1 MSQGP
6 TGGGGCSRASSRAGT
21 PRGRGRGRGCPSGA
35 AAEGP
40 GAAAAAG
47 EVAPRAGAAA
57 RGAAEQ
63 NALRRQPPARV
74 LWLFSEA
81 KETARA
87 LHTRSVKRA
96 GVFRGSRGSGGGR
109 ADSGEGF
116 RYPDIGQKCPRP
128 HPSATRPGRGR
139 LNCHLSKPPTSNFS
153 LGPNRTKTP
162 QGTAGGRTGPPPPPS
177 RWRRRTPP
185 PRRRRPSGSPCGSW
199 AAQRS
204 GYAPPR
210 PPPPPTARERD
221 DLATTTRSLPL
232 DMPRVPPSL
241 QHRAPGPRPAP
252 AAGRPL
258 PPQSAGR
265 NGNGPARPPP
275 DPRPPAGG

>member
-57 RGAAEQ
+57 RGAASRT
-63 NALRRQPPARV
+63 LRFTTATRASFG
-74 LWLFSEA
+74 FSLKPKKLPEHF
-81 KETARA
+81 T
-87 LHTRSVKRA
+87 TRSVKRA

-199 AAQRS
+199 AAPRS
-204 GYAPPR
+204 GDAPPR
-210 PPPPPTARERD
+210 R
-221 DLATTTRSLPL
+221 
-232 DMPRVPPSL
+232 
-241 QHRAPGPRPAP
+241 PRPAP
-252 AAGRPL
+252 P
-258 PPQSAGR
+258 
-265 NGNGPARPPP
+265 
-275 DPRPPAGG
+275 PRPGRDPGHQVVAP